1 MLVPNPLGARGIERV
16 VKEQLLLL
24 PRLEIDD
31 ISEWISSESVSA
43 EEDAAV

>member
-1 MLVPNPLGARGIERV
+1 MLVPNALGARGTERV
-16 VKEQLLLL
+16 VEEWLLLL

-31 ISEWISSESVSA
+31 ISEWTSSESVSA